1 MKYYNKNI
9 DEVLLELNTKESG
22 LNSGEVS
29 KRIEEYGPNEL
40 QKKKQK
46 STFKIFLE
54 QIISPLEI
62 VLIFAAILSF
72 FIGEYIDA
80 SIMIIIILVDVIIG
94 TVEEKKALKSSE
106 NLMSM
111 IEQETLVLRD
121 RKEYLIDSKDLVPG
135 DIVLLESGTRIT
147 VDGRVIESQNL
158 EVDESSLTGESIEV
172 SKISDKISKNVGIAE
187 QKNMVFAGTI
197 VISGRAKVVVTG
209 TGLNTE
215 IGKVAKH
222 INEMK
227 DEKTPLIIKTE
238 KFIKYLSFVLVALS
252 IILCVLLSLK
262 GYKPDYILIS
272 VIALAVSA
280 LPEGLSL
287 AITMVLTIGS
297 NRLSKKGVIVKDLNS
312 VEALG
317 SCTVIATDK
326 TGTLTLNEQTAKK
339 ILLKDGSEYDVDGV
353 GYNYDGTVKPIGDSE
368 LKNAYDIAYLGAL
381 NNEASLVKENNDYD
395 YFGDNIDVAFL
406 ALAAKL
412 GIKEKPEAIHYI
424 PYESEKKYSG
434 AYYKKKDELFVT
446 IKGSAEKLKDFTK
459 DKKLMED
466 EKRLVEEGYRTIAV
480 LSGKVKDK
488 KEESIKNLEYIGVI
502 GFTDP
507 IREDAKESILKC
519 EKSHIKVIMI
529 TGDHPTTAY
538 LIGKELNICD
548 KKEDVVTSVDL
559 ETARR
564 GGQKKF
570 DKFIS
575 SHRVFAR
582 VTPLDKLDIV
592 ESLKRQDEFVAV
604 TGDGVNDAS
613 ALKSANIGVAMGK
626 GTDAAKET
634 SDMILLN
641 NSFTSI
647 VKGIEEGRT
656 CYANIRKIALF
667 LLSCGLA
674 EVLFF
679 IYAILFDFPMPLIA
693 IQLLWLNVVT
703 DGLQDIAL
711 SFEEKEDSIMKEKPR
726 NSKSSLFTKDLI
738 SEIVV
743 LGLSISIIVF
753 GLWFYLQKH
762 GYTLEQSR
770 SYIMM
775 LMVFIQNINVLNCVS
790 EKGSVFKHNY
800 LKNKLLLGT
809 IIICILIQI
818 FISNNS
824 YFANIF
830 GITSIS
836 FIRIV
841 GIFLLSLLI
850 IVVDEI
856 YKIIV
861 RKNAM
866 VK

>member
-1 MKYYNKNI
+1 MKYYNKNKE
-9 DEVLLELNTKESG
+9 DVLIKLDTKETG
-22 LNSGEVS
+22 LSNEEVS
-29 KRIEEYGPNEL
+29 KRLEKYGYNEL

-46 STFKIFLE
+46 SILKIFLE

-62 VLIFAAILSF
+62 VLIFATILSF

-80 SIMIIIILVDVIIG
+80 SIMILIILVDVIIG

-106 NLMSM
+106 QLMSM

-121 RKEYLIDSKDLVPG
+121 GKEYLVDSKELVVG
-135 DIVLLESGTRIT
+135 DIVLLESGSRIT
-147 VDGRVIESQNL
+147 IDGRVIESIDL

-172 SKISDKISKNVGIAE
+172 SKIEDKISRKVGIAE

-197 VISGRAKVVVTG
+197 VLSGRAKVVVTG
-209 TGLNTE
+209 TGINTE

-238 KFIKYLSFVLVALS
+238 KFIKYLSFVLVVLS
-252 IILCVLLSLK
+252 IILCVLLSVK
-262 GYKPDYILIS
+262 GYKADYILIS

-326 TGTLTLNEQTAKK
+326 TGTLTLNQQTAKK
-339 ILLKDGSEYDVDGV
+339 IILKDGSEYEIDGV
-353 GYNYDGTVKPIGDSE
+353 GYNYEGIVRPIGKANI
-368 LKNAYDIAYLGAL
+368 KNAYDIAYLGAL
-381 NNEASLVKENNDYD
+381 NNEANLVKENDSYD
-395 YFGDNIDVAFL
+395 YFGDNVDVAFL
-406 ALAAKL
+406 SLAAKM

-424 PYESEKKYSG
+424 PYESVKKYSG
-434 AYYKKKDELFVT
+434 AYYKDNGELYVT
-446 IKGSAEKLKDFTK
+446 IKGSVEKLKEFTK
-459 DKKLMED
+459 DQKLVED
-466 EKRLVEEGYRTIAV
+466 EKRLLNEGYRTIGI
-480 LSGKVKDK
+480 LSGRVNDK
-488 KEESIKNLEYIGVI
+488 RESSIKDLEYIGVV

-519 EKSHIKVIMI
+519 VKSHIKVIMI

-548 KKEDVVTSVDL
+548 EKKEVVTSIDL

-564 GGQKKF
+564 QGQKEF
-570 DKFIS
+570 DKFVA

-592 ESLKRQDEFVAV
+592 ESLKRQNEFVAV

-613 ALKSANIGVAMGK
+613 ALKSANIGVAMGN

-634 SDMILLN
+634 ADMILLN

-647 VKGIEEGRT
+647 VSGIEEGRT

-679 IYAILFDFPMPLIA
+679 IYAILLGFPMPLIA

-738 SEIVV
+738 SETVV
-743 LGLSISIIVF
+743 LGLSISLIVF
-753 GLWFYLQKH
+753 GVWMYLQKH
-762 GYTLEQSR
+762 GYSLEQSR
-770 SYIMM
+770 GYVMM

-809 IIICILIQI
+809 IIVCILLQV

-824 YFANIF
+824 YFSNIF
-830 GITSIS
+830 GITSIN
-836 FIRIV
+836 INHVI
-841 GIFLLSLLI
+841 GILLLSLSI
-850 IVVDEI
+850 IIVDEI
-856 YKIIV
+856 YKMII
-861 RKNAM
+861 RKRM
-866 VK
+866 KSV

>member
-1 MKYYNKNI
+1 MKYYNTSKDKVLEEFHSNI
-9 DEVLLELNTKESG
+9 NG
-22 LNSGEVS
+22 LTSLDAS
-29 KRIEEYGPNEL
+29 KRLRKYGYNEL
-40 QKKKQK
+40 QRKKQK
-46 STFKIFLE
+46 STLKIFLE

-62 VLIFAAILSF
+62 VLIFATILSF
-72 FIGEYIDA
+72 IIGEYVDA
-80 SIMIIIILVDVIIG
+80 IIMIIIILVDVIIG

-106 NLMSM
+106 MLMSM
-111 IEQETLVLRD
+111 IEQEALVLRD
-121 RKEYLIDSKDLVPG
+121 GKEFLIDSKELVPG
-135 DIVLLESGTRIT
+135 DIVLLESGSRIT
-147 VDGRVIESQNL
+147 IDGRVIESMDL
-158 EVDESSLTGESIEV
+158 VVDESSLTGESVEV
-172 SKISDKISKNVGIAE
+172 TKVSDKISRTVSIAE

-197 VISGRAKVVVTG
+197 VLSGRAKVVVTG
-209 TGLNTE
+209 TGINTE

-238 KFIKYLSFVLVALS
+238 KFIKYLSFVLVFLS
-252 IILCVLLSLK
+252 IILCVLLSIK
-262 GYKPDYILIS
+262 GYKADYILIS

-297 NRLSKKGVIVKDLNS
+297 KRLSKKGVIVKDLNS

-339 ILLKDGSEYDVDGV
+339 ILLKDGSEYDISGV
-353 GYNYDGTVKPIGDSE
+353 GYNFDGEVKPIGKANIKD
-368 LKNAYDIAYLGAL
+368 AYDLTYLGII
-381 NNEASLVKENNDYD
+381 NNEASIVKENNSYD
-395 YFGDNIDVAFL
+395 YYGDNIDVAFL
-406 ALAAKL
+406 SLGAKL
-412 GIKEKPEAIHYI
+412 GIIDKPKAIQYI
-424 PYESEKKYSG
+424 PYESVKKFSG
-434 AYYKKKDELFVT
+434 AYYKKSNDLYVT
-446 IKGSAEKLKDFTK
+446 IKGSVEKLKEFTK
-459 DKKLMED
+459 DKQLIED
-466 EKRLVEEGYRTIAV
+466 EKRLVNEGYRTIAI
-480 LSGKVKDK
+480 LTGKVKDK
-488 KEESIKNLEYIGVI
+488 EESSIKDLDYIGVV

-507 IREDAKESILKC
+507 IREDAKKSILQC
-519 EKSHIKVIMI
+519 EKSHVKVIMI

-548 KKEDVVTSVDL
+548 SMDEVVTSVDL
-559 ETARR
+559 EDARR
-564 GGQKKF
+564 KGQRSF
-570 DKFIS
+570 DKFVS
-575 SHRVFAR
+575 SHKVFAR

-647 VKGIEEGRT
+647 VKGIEEGRI

-679 IYAILFDFPMPLIA
+679 IYAILLGFPMPLIA

-711 SFEEKEDSIMKEKPR
+711 SFEEKEDSIMNEKPR
-726 NSKSSLFTKDLI
+726 DSKSSLFTKDLL
-738 SEIVV
+738 SETIV
-743 LGLSISIIVF
+743 LGLSISFIVF
-753 GLWFYLQKH
+753 GLWMYLQKH

-770 SYIMM
+770 SYVMM

-790 EKGSVFKHNY
+790 EKGSIFKHNY

-809 IIICILIQI
+809 IVLCILLQI

-824 YFANIF
+824 FFANIF
-830 GITSIS
+830 GITSIN
-836 FIRIV
+836 IRHII
-841 GIFLLSLLI
+841 GIILLSLSI

-856 YKIIV
+856 YKMII
-861 RKNAM
+861 RKRMKN
-866 VK
+866 V

>member
-1 MKYYNKNI
+1 MKYYNKNKEDI
-9 DEVLLELNTKESG
+9 LLELNSTETG
-22 LNSGEVS
+22 LSSFDAS
-29 KRIEEYGPNEL
+29 KRLRDYGPNEL

-46 STFKIFLE
+46 SLLKIFLE

-62 VLIFAAILSF
+62 VLIIATILSF
-72 FIGEYIDA
+72 FIGEYVDA
-80 SIMIIIILVDVIIG
+80 FIMILIILVDVIIG

-106 NLMSM
+106 MLMSM

-121 RKEYLIDSKDLVPG
+121 GKEYLIDSKELVVG
-135 DIVLLESGTRIT
+135 DIVLLESGSRIT
-147 VDGRVIESQNL
+147 IDGRVIESSNL

-172 SKISDKISKNVGIAE
+172 NKISDKITRNVGITE

-197 VISGRAKVVVTG
+197 VLSGRAKVVVTG
-209 TGLNTE
+209 TGVNTE

-238 KFIKYLSFVLVALS
+238 KFIKYLSFVLIVLS
-252 IILCVLLSLK
+252 FLLCILLYIR

-326 TGTLTLNEQTAKK
+326 TGTLTLNQQTAKK
-339 ILLKDGSEYDVDGV
+339 IILKDDSEYDIDGV
-353 GYNYDGTVKPIGDSE
+353 GYNFDGIVRAKNKSNI
-368 LKNAYDIAYLGAL
+368 KNAYDIAYLCSL
-381 NNEASLVKENNDYD
+381 NNEASLTKENEEYD
-395 YFGDNIDVAFL
+395 YFGDNVDVAFL
-406 ALAAKL
+406 SLAAKL
-412 GIKEKPEAIHYI
+412 GIKEKPVARHYI
-424 PYESEKKYSG
+424 PYESVKKYSG
-434 AYYKKKDELFVT
+434 AYYKENGELFVT
-446 IKGSAEKLKDFTK
+446 IKGSVEKLKEFTK
-459 DKKLMED
+459 DEKIIED
-466 EKRLVEEGYRTIAV
+466 EKRLVNEGYRTIGV
-480 LSGKVKDK
+480 LCGRVKDR
-488 KEESIKNLEYIGVI
+488 KESSIKNLDYIGVV

-519 EKSHIKVIMI
+519 EKSHIKVIMV

-548 KKEDVVTSVDL
+548 KREDVVTSKDL
-559 ETARR
+559 ESIRR
-564 GGQKKF
+564 KGQREF
-570 DKFIS
+570 DKFVS

-582 VTPLDKLDIV
+582 VTPLDKLEIV
-592 ESLKRQDEFVAV
+592 ESLKRRNEFVAV

-613 ALKSANIGVAMGK
+613 ALKSANIGVAMGN

-634 SDMILLN
+634 ADMILLN

-647 VKGIEEGRT
+647 VSGIEEGRV

-679 IYAILFDFPMPLIA
+679 IYAILLGFPMPLIA

-711 SFEEKEDSIMKEKPR
+711 SFEEKEESIMREKPR
-726 NSKSSLFTKDLI
+726 NSKSSLFTKDLM
-738 SEIVV
+738 SETII
-743 LGLSISIIVF
+743 LGLSISLIVF
-753 GLWFYLQKH
+753 GLWMYLQKN

-770 SYIMM
+770 SYVMM

-800 LKNKLLLGT
+800 LKNKLLLVT
-809 IIICILIQI
+809 IIVCILLQV

-824 YFANIF
+824 YFSNIF

-836 FIRIV
+836 INHII
-841 GIFLLSLLI
+841 GIFILSLSI
-850 IVVDEI
+850 ILVDEI
-856 YKIIV
+856 YKMII
-861 RKNAM
+861 RKRM
-866 VK
+866 R

>member
-1 MKYYNKNI
+1 MKYYNISKNK
-9 DEVLLELNTKESG
+9 VLEEFHSNING
-22 LNSGEVS
+22 LTSLDAS
-29 KRIEEYGPNEL
+29 KRLRKYGYNEL

-72 FIGEYIDA
+72 IIGEYVDA
-80 SIMIIIILVDVIIG
+80 IIMIIIILVDVIIG

-106 NLMSM
+106 MLMSM

-121 RKEYLIDSKDLVPG
+121 GREFLIDSKELVPG
-135 DIVLLESGTRIT
+135 DIVLLESGSRIT
-147 VDGRVIESQNL
+147 VDGRIIESKDL
-158 EVDESSLTGESIEV
+158 EVDESSLTGESVEV
-172 SKISDKISKNVGIAE
+172 SKISDKISRNVGIAE

-197 VISGRAKVVVTG
+197 VLSGRAKVVVTG
-209 TGLNTE
+209 TGINTE

-238 KFIKYLSFVLVALS
+238 KFIKYLSFVLVILS
-252 IILCVLLSLK
+252 IILCVLLSVK
-262 GYKPDYILIS
+262 GYKADYILIS
-272 VIALAVSA
+272 VIALAVSS

-297 NRLSKKGVIVKDLNS
+297 KRLSKKGVIVKDLNS

-339 ILLKDGSEYDVDGV
+339 ILLKDGSEYDVSGV
-353 GYNYDGTVKPIGDSE
+353 GYNYDGEVKPIGKANIKD
-368 LKNAYDIAYLGAL
+368 AYDLAYLGVI
-381 NNEASLVKENNDYD
+381 NNESSIVKDNNSYD
-395 YFGDNIDVAFL
+395 YYGDNIDVAFL
-406 ALAAKL
+406 SLGAKL
-412 GIKEKPEAIHYI
+412 GIIDKPDAIQYI
-424 PYESEKKYSG
+424 PYESVKKFSG
-434 AYYKKKDELFVT
+434 TYYKKGNDLYVT
-446 IKGSAEKLKDFTK
+446 IKGSVEKLKDFTK
-459 DKKLMED
+459 DKKLIED
-466 EKRLVEEGYRTIAV
+466 EKRLVNEGYRTIAI
-480 LSGKVKDK
+480 LTGKVKDK
-488 KEESIKNLEYIGVI
+488 EESSIKDLDYIGVV

-507 IREDAKESILKC
+507 IREDAKKSILQC
-519 EKSHIKVIMI
+519 EKSHVKVIMI

-548 KKEDVVTSVDL
+548 SMDEVVTSIDL
-559 ETARR
+559 ENARR
-564 GGQKKF
+564 KGQRSF
-570 DKFIS
+570 DKFVS
-575 SHRVFAR
+575 SHKVFAR

-647 VKGIEEGRT
+647 VKGIEEGRV

-679 IYAILFDFPMPLIA
+679 IYAILLDFPMPLIA

-711 SFEEKEDSIMKEKPR
+711 SFEEKEDSIMNEKPR
-726 NSKSSLFTKDLI
+726 DSKTSLFTKDLL
-738 SEIVV
+738 SETIV
-743 LGLSISIIVF
+743 LGLSISFIVF
-753 GLWFYLQKH
+753 GLWMYLQKN

-770 SYIMM
+770 SYVMM

-809 IIICILIQI
+809 IIICILLQV
-818 FISNNS
+818 FISNNG
-824 YFANIF
+824 YFSNLF

-836 FIRIV
+836 IHHIF
-841 GIFLLSLLI
+841 GIFILSLLI
-850 IVVDEI
+850 IIIDEI
-856 YKIIV
+856 YKLII
-861 RKNAM
+861 RKRM
-866 VK
+866 KSV

>member
-1 MKYYNKNI
+1 MKYYNKNKE
-9 DEVLLELNTKESG
+9 DVLLEFKTNESG
-22 LNSGEVS
+22 LGSYDVS
-29 KRIEEYGPNEL
+29 KRLREYGPNEL
-40 QKKKQK
+40 QRKKQK
-46 STFKIFLE
+46 SLLKIFIE
-54 QIISPLEI
+54 QVISPLEI
-62 VLIFAAILSF
+62 VLIFATILSF

-80 SIMIIIILVDVIIG
+80 SIMILIILVDVIIG

-106 NLMSM
+106 QLMSM

-121 RKEYLIDSKDLVPG
+121 GKEYLIDSKELVPG
-135 DIVLLESGTRIT
+135 DIVLLESGSRIT
-147 VDGRVIESQNL
+147 IDGRVIESSNL
-158 EVDESSLTGESIEV
+158 EVDESSLTGESIGV
-172 SKISDKISKNVGIAE
+172 TKISDKISRNVGLPE

-197 VISGRAKVVVTG
+197 VLSGRAKVVVTG
-209 TGLNTE
+209 TGANTE

-238 KFIKYLSFVLVALS
+238 KFIKYLSFVLVVLS
-252 IILCVLLSLK
+252 ILLCVLLSLR
-262 GYKPDYILIS
+262 GYKLDYILIS

-297 NRLSKKGVIVKDLNS
+297 KRLSKKGVVVKDLNS

-326 TGTLTLNEQTAKK
+326 TGTLTLNQQTAKK
-339 ILLKDGSEYDVDGV
+339 IILKDGSEYDVDGV
-353 GYNYDGTVKPIGDSE
+353 GYNFDGIVRSNNKSNI
-368 LKNAYDIAYLGAL
+368 KNAYDIAYLCAL
-381 NNEASLVKENNDYD
+381 NNEASLVKENDSYD
-395 YFGDNIDVAFL
+395 YFGDNVDVAFL
-406 ALAAKL
+406 SLAAKL
-412 GIKEKPEAIHYI
+412 GIKEKPVANHYI

-434 AYYKKKDELFVT
+434 AYYKENGELYVT
-446 IKGSAEKLKDFTK
+446 IKGSVEKLKEFTK
-459 DKKLMED
+459 DEKIVED
-466 EKRLVEEGYRTIAV
+466 EKRLVNEGYRTIGV
-480 LSGKVKDK
+480 LCGRVKDK
-488 KEESIKNLEYIGVI
+488 KESSIKDLEYIGVV

-519 EKSHIKVIMI
+519 VESHIKVIMV
-529 TGDHPTTAY
+529 TGDHPITAY
-538 LIGKELNICD
+538 LIGKELNICV
-548 KKEDVVTSVDL
+548 KKEDVVTSKDL

-564 GGQKKF
+564 RGQREF

-575 SHRVFAR
+575 NHRVFAR
-582 VTPLDKLDIV
+582 VTPLDKLEIV

-613 ALKSANIGVAMGK
+613 ALKSANIGVAMGN

-634 SDMILLN
+634 ADMILLN

-647 VKGIEEGRT
+647 VSGIEEGRT

-679 IYAILFDFPMPLIA
+679 IYAIILGFPMPLIA

-711 SFEEKEDSIMKEKPR
+711 SFEEKEESIMKEKPR

-738 SEIVV
+738 SETVV
-743 LGLSISIIVF
+743 LGLSISLIVF
-753 GLWFYLQKH
+753 GLWMYLQKN
-762 GYTLEQSR
+762 GYSLEQSR
-770 SYIMM
+770 GYVMM

-809 IIICILIQI
+809 IVVCILLQI
-818 FISNNS
+818 FISNNNF
-824 YFANIF
+824 FANIF

-836 FIRIV
+836 FYHIM
-841 GIFLLSLLI
+841 GIFILSLSI
-850 IVVDEI
+850 ILVDEI

-861 RKNAM
+861 RRKEM

>member
-1 MKYYNKNI
+1 MRYYNKNKE
-9 DEVLLELNTKESG
+9 DVLLNLGTKESG
-22 LNSGEVS
+22 LNSDEVA
-29 KRIEEYGPNEL
+29 KRLEQYGYNEL

-46 STFKIFLE
+46 SILKIFFE

-62 VLIFAAILSF
+62 VLIFATILSF

-94 TVEEKKALKSSE
+94 TIEEKKALKSSE
-106 NLMSM
+106 MLMSM

-121 RKEYLIDSKDLVPG
+121 GKEYLIDSKELVPG
-135 DIVLLESGTRIT
+135 DIILLESGSRIT
-147 VDGRVIESQNL
+147 VDGRVIECMNL

-172 SKISDKISKNVGIAE
+172 SKIDDKITKKVGIAE

-197 VISGRAKVVVTG
+197 VLSGRAKVVVTG
-209 TGLNTE
+209 TGINTE

-238 KFIKYLSFVLVALS
+238 RFIKYLSFVLVALS
-252 IILCVLLSLK
+252 IILCVLLLVK

-297 NRLSKKGVIVKDLNS
+297 KRLSRKGVVVKDLNS

-326 TGTLTLNEQTAKK
+326 TGTLTLNQQTAKK
-339 ILLKDGSEYDVDGV
+339 IVLKDGSEYDVDGV
-353 GYNYDGTVKPIGDSE
+353 GYNYEGVVRPIGKSNI
-368 LKNAYDIAYLGAL
+368 KNAYDIAYLCAL
-381 NNEASLVKENNDYD
+381 NNEASLVKENDSYD
-395 YFGDNIDVAFL
+395 YFGDNVDVAFL
-406 ALAAKL
+406 SLAAKM
-412 GIKEKPEAIHYI
+412 GIKEKPEAIQYI

-434 AYYKKKDELFVT
+434 AYYKENGELYVT
-446 IKGSAEKLKDFTK
+446 IKGSVEKLKEFTK
-459 DKKLMED
+459 DEKIIED
-466 EKRLVEEGYRTIAV
+466 EKRLVNEGYRTIGV
-480 LSGKVKDK
+480 LAGRVKDK
-488 KEESIKNLEYIGVI
+488 KESSIKDLEYIGLV
-502 GFTDP
+502 GFVDP

-519 EKSHIKVIMI
+519 VKSHIKVIMI

-538 LIGKELNICD
+538 LIGKELNICEN
-548 KKEDVVTSVDL
+548 KSEVVTSIDL
-559 ETARR
+559 EAARR
-564 GGQKKF
+564 RGQKEF

-592 ESLKRQDEFVAV
+592 ESLKRGDEFVAV

-613 ALKSANIGVAMGK
+613 ALKSANIGVAMGN

-634 SDMILLN
+634 ADMILLN

-647 VKGIEEGRT
+647 VSGIEEGRT

-679 IYAILFDFPMPLIA
+679 IYAIIFDFPMPLVA

-711 SFEEKEDSIMKEKPR
+711 SFEEKEDSIMREKPR

-738 SEIVV
+738 SETIV

-753 GLWFYLQKH
+753 SLWMYLQNN
-762 GYTLEQSR
+762 GYSLELSR
-770 SYIMM
+770 AYVMM

-809 IIICILIQI
+809 IIVCILLQI

-824 YFANIF
+824 YLSNIF

-836 FIRIV
+836 FYHIL
-841 GIFLLSLLI
+841 GIFVLSILI
-850 IVVDEI
+850 ILVDEI

-861 RKNAM
+861 RRKST